1 MTPAP
6 DAQPWSRDEL
16 VRRLRAVG
24 EARYHI
30 HHPFNQRMHRGE
42 LRREELQLWVA
53 NRFCYQQAIPIKD
66 AAIMSNCPEPEV
78 RRRWIQRIVDHDGRA
93 DGEGGLEAWLRL
105 AEALGVERDTLLAGR
120 GVLPGGGFAVEAYI
134 TVCLHRPWIDAVA
147 AAVRVAAKARLQ
159 WDEVRQRH
167 VLLYP
172 EGLVALNE
180 TGADIL
186 ALCDGT
192 RTVAGIVTSLQQR
205 YGVEGVQQ
213 DVTGF
218 LEALAAKGLILFEG
232 G

>member
-1 MTPAP
+1 MTSPAP
-6 DAQPWSRDEL
+6 DAS
-16 VRRLRAVG
+16 
-24 EARYHI
+24 
-30 HHPFNQRMHRGE
+30 
-42 LRREELQLWVA
+42 
-53 NRFCYQQAIPIKD
+53 
-66 AAIMSNCPEPEV
+66 
-78 RRRWIQRIVDHDGRA
+78 
-93 DGEGGLEAWLRL
+93 
-105 AEALGVERDTLLAGR
+105 T
-120 GVLPGGGFAVEAYI
+120 
-134 TVCLHRPWIDAVA
+134 
-147 AAVRVAAKARLQ
+147 VRVAPKARLQ
-159 WDEVRQRH
+159 WDEVRERH